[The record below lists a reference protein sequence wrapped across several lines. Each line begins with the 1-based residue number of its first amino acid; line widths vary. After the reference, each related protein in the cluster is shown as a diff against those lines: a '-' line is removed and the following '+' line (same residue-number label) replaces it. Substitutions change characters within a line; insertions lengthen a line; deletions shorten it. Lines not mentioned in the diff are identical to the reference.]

1 MRIFE
6 LFNRKVLEMFVNK
19 HSETIENVK
28 SSLLFKKNTNIM
40 GEKSRIVWIKNAKFS
55 EYFFN
60 KHEHTGKF

>member
-40 GEKSRIVWIKNAKFS
+40 GEKI
-55 EYFFN
+55 
-60 KHEHTGKF
+60 